1 LGEEDTVLKFPTLGA
16 VAFVVA
22 ALAAAPANAQ
32 FKIRL
37 GAETQ
42 IVDHVNNPPAGASS
56 TTWLTDQWRPSL
68 VGMLGFYVLPGIL
81 SIDGEIAEGFRVN
94 PPPGVSSRIGTTFR
108 LGATLSPP
116 VIPFYVR
123 AAVPLHLEPGDFFA
137 SMRAAIG
144 TTIGPPVAKLYL
156 ELAADFPLSGAGH
169 SFGDTQTFS
178 AGAGI
183 QFDL

>member
-1 LGEEDTVLKFPTLGA
+1 MLKFPTLGA
-16 VAFVVA
+16 AFALV

-42 IVDHVNNPPAGASS
+42 IVEHVNTPSS

-81 SIDGEIAEGFRVN
+81 SIDGEVAEAFRVN
-94 PPPGVSSRIGTTFR
+94 PPAGQSSRIGTTFR

-116 VIPFYVR
+116 VIPFYIR

-169 SFGDTQTFS
+169 SFGDVQTFS

>member
-1 LGEEDTVLKFPTLGA
+1 VLKFPTLGA
-16 VAFVVA
+16 AFACAFAVV

-42 IVDHVNNPPAGASS
+42 ILDHVNNPPAGASS
-56 TTWLTDQWRPSL
+56 TTWLTDQWRPSI
-68 VGMLGFYVLPGIL
+68 VGMLGFYVLPIL
-81 SIDGEIAEGFRVN
+81 SIDGEIAEAFQVN
-94 PPPGVSSRIGTTFR
+94 PPAGQSSRLGTTFR

-116 VIPFYVR
+116 VIPFYIR

-144 TTIGPPVAKLYL
+144 TTLGPPVAKLYL
-156 ELAADFPLSGAGH
+156 ELAADFPLGGAGH
-169 SFGDTQTFS
+169 SFGDQQTVS
-178 AGAGI
+178 VGAGL